1 MTNEVEIDLSDSAKE
16 LIKTC
21 SELETILKSQG
32 YRQVESQPGIGEYM
46 SHLKGTD
53 EPEFSFCTKG
63 KYPIQFDCYQDYEKP
78 FAFYESKSLLKD
90 RDSKLSNH
98 DKWKSM
104 VLNELS
110 NTNKVTQMAENK
122 KYNSDGRTAEDRA
135 LDKFAEMMIERISS
149 IQQDWKKPWFTEGSM
164 SWPKNLSGREYNGM
178 NALMLMM
185 HCEKQGYK
193 LPVFCTFD
201 RVTGLNFSKDKQG
214 SKQQVKDGKGE
225 PLPHVGV
232 NKGEKSF
239 PVFITTF
246 TVVNPETKEKIKY
259 DDYKQMS
266 EERRK
271 EYNVYPKLQVYNV
284 FNVAQTNLQEARPE
298 LYKKLE
304 EANGQSRPM
313 QQDGKEFSFPAID
326 KMIKDNEWI
335 CPIKPTYGDDAYYS
349 ISKAEIV
356 IPEKKQFKDGESFY
370 SNLAHEMAHSTGA
383 ENQLDRL
390 KPTSFGSKEYA
401 REELV
406 AELSAAL
413 VSQRYGMTKNLKE
426 DSAAYL
432 KSWLDSLKEEPQFIK
447 TVLTDVKKASHMINQ
462 HIDAVQLKIDQGEE
476 VNQGQEQTEKK
487 QSVQDLGT
495 YEVPEW
501 AIPYIFNGD
510 AEGLTDKEQEIVD
523 KFLDEHFPDGFIPE
537 LKEGTEKEFNNFPAF
552 GKRNENALTNRGE
565 SPYLATKTVEVQF
578 SQAGYFEARS
588 EESPDYATQV
598 VVDNTKEQ
606 AAAKQPPK
614 QEEQEEEVHY
624 HRGR

>member
-1 MTNEVEIDLSDSAKE
+1 MTDEVELNLSDSAKE

-46 SHLKGTD
+46 SHLKDTD

-63 KYPIQFDCYQDYEKP
+63 KYPILFDCYQDYEKP

-149 IQQDWKKPWFTEGSM
+149 IQQDWKKPWFTEGAT

-476 VNQGQEQTEKK
+476 VNQGHEQTEKK

-552 GKRNENALTNRGE
+552 GERNENALTNRGE

-588 EESPDYATQV
+588 EEVPDYATQV
-598 VVDNTKEQ
+598 VVDNTNEQ

>member
-1 MTNEVEIDLSDSAKE
+1 MTDEVELNLSDSAKE

-149 IQQDWKKPWFTEGSM
+149 IQQDWKKPWFTEGAT

-225 PLPHVGV
+225 ALPHVGV

-462 HIDAVQLKIDQGEE
+462 HIDAVQLKIDKGEE

>member
-1 MTNEVEIDLSDSAKE
+1 
-16 LIKTC
+16 
-21 SELETILKSQG
+21 
-32 YRQVESQPGIGEYM
+32 
-46 SHLKGTD
+46 
-53 EPEFSFCTKG
+53 
-63 KYPIQFDCYQDYEKP
+63 
-78 FAFYESKSLLKD
+78 
-90 RDSKLSNH
+90 
-98 DKWKSM
+98 
-104 VLNELS
+104 
-110 NTNKVTQMAENK
+110 MADNK

-135 LDKFAEMMIERISS
+135 LDKFAEMMIDRISS
-149 IQQDWKKPWFTEGSM
+149 IQQDWKKPWFTEGAL

-201 RVTGLNFSKDKQG
+201 RVTGLNFTKDKQG
-214 SKQQVKDGKGE
+214 SKQQVKDGNGE
-225 PLPHVGV
+225 ALPHVSV

-246 TVVNPETKEKIKY
+246 SVVNPETKEKIKY
-259 DDYKQMS
+259 DDYKQLS

-298 LYKKLE
+298 LYKKFE
-304 EANGQSRPM
+304 QANGQSRPM
-313 QQDGKEFSFPAID
+313 QQEGKDFSFPAID
-326 KMIKDNEWI
+326 RMIKDNEWI

-356 IPEKKQFKDGESFY
+356 IPEKRQFKDGESFY

-383 ENQLDRL
+383 ENQLNRL
-390 KPTSFGSKEYA
+390 KPSSFGSKEYA

-413 VSQRYGMTKNLKE
+413 VSQRYGMSKNLKE

-447 TVLTDVKKASHMINQ
+447 TVLTDVKKATHMINQ
-462 HIDAVQLKIDQGEE
+462 HINAVQMKIDQSEE
-476 VNQGQEQTEKK
+476 KNQGQEQGEQK
-487 QSVQDLGT
+487 QSVKDLGT

-501 AIPYIFNGD
+501 SLPYIINGD
-510 AEGLTDKEQEIVD
+510 AEGLSDKEIEIVD

-537 LKEGTEKEFNNFPAF
+537 IKEGTEKEFNNYPAF
-552 GKRNENALTNRGE
+552 GDTLVFPVIGLCASLLAQGILPAGFFCSLAVTLMAFCLTDLFRCFLLWVTGHG
-565 SPYLATKTVEVQF
+565 AWK
-578 SQAGYFEARS
+578 AGLFLLLRELCVTLPLSIPLTFLYRAVAR
-588 EESPDYATQV
+588 
-598 VVDNTKEQ
+598 K
-606 AAAKQPPK
+606 
-614 QEEQEEEVHY
+614 VHMY
-624 HRGR
+624 D